1 MRPGVSTEMRKLF
14 LKKHIIY
21 VLAMIFLQLCNLL
34 TNYYELF
41 KPEIEIS
48 RHINQDQD
56 LEKRISNITF
66 TVGFFVGIILAVI
79 RSNDP
84 YFRYVI
90 SQ

>member
-41 KPEIEIS
+41 KPEIEIK
-48 RHINQDQD
+48 RHSQDLD

-84 YFRYVI
+84 YFRFVI